1 MFYIHI
7 SLNFKTTSR
16 GRYDHIHSPVNDSS
30 NKSMAQDLTAGKVQ
44 KHILLLYCFPKEI
57 TGPFRFKDFIA
68 NHHDETGREEHLQQ
82 VWGVTKSSLIKSLSE
97 TRGSGGATIRK
108 KNNSR
113 DTGSFSLPSLC
124 PLTPCPPSSFT
135 ITPTTAHP

>member
-1 MFYIHI
+1 
-7 SLNFKTTSR
+7 
-16 GRYDHIHSPVNDSS
+16 
-30 NKSMAQDLTAGKVQ
+30 MAQDLTAGKVQ

-97 TRGSGGATIRK
+97 TRGRGGATIGK
-108 KNNSR
+108 KIIPEILVA
-113 DTGSFSLPSLC
+113 SLFPASVPSPHAL
-124 PLTPCPPSSFT
+124 LPPS
-135 ITPTTAHP
+135 P